1 MAHAHTL
8 LSGFAPRPEPGMS
21 PSCVAPTVPRAALT
35 GHREPRAEDLFKA
48 TAARMRAFRASSSSL
63 SPSWKSMARLALPSR
78 LELKRPEGSFRE
90 APLAKV
96 IFTTFLYVSPVQI
109 SPSCDQTGVPLHFH
123 SSATSGSASL
133 IRARSRESISPL
145 QSPRSSILAS
155 ISSDGD
161 SAFLDRLFFTL
172 PCLSLGRFSPL
183 PCDAAE

>member
-1 MAHAHTL
+1 
-8 LSGFAPRPEPGMS
+8 
-21 PSCVAPTVPRAALT
+21 
-35 GHREPRAEDLFKA
+35 
-48 TAARMRAFRASSSSL
+48 MRAFRATSSSL
-63 SPSWKSMARLALPSR
+63 SPSWKSMARLTLPSR

-109 SPSCDQTGVPLHFH
+109 SPLCDQTGAPLHFH

-161 SAFLDRLFFTL
+161 SAYFDRLFFM
-172 PCLSLGRFSPL
+172 LSASPWGFSPL
-183 PCDAAE
+183 PCGASQPRESLAASGLVSRRPGNCSPPPFRRDPQSFETSSPPVD

>member
-1 MAHAHTL
+1 
-8 LSGFAPRPEPGMS
+8 
-21 PSCVAPTVPRAALT
+21 
-35 GHREPRAEDLFKA
+35 
-48 TAARMRAFRASSSSL
+48 MRAFRASSSSL

-109 SPSCDQTGVPLHFH
+109 SPLCDQTGVPLHFH

-145 QSPRSSILAS
+145 QSPSSSILAS
-155 ISSDGD
+155 MSSDGD
-161 SAFLDRLFFTL
+161 SALFDGLFFM
-172 PCLSLGRFSPL
+172 SPL
-183 PCDAAE
+183 ASAARLDHFPTVSRRVAEAGVHGAVAIHGVLRELHSPGAHPVV

>member
-109 SPSCDQTGVPLHFH
+109 SPSCEQTGVPLHFH
-123 SSATSGSASL
+123 SSTTSGSASL
-133 IRARSRESISPL
+133 IRARTRESSSPL
-145 QSPRSSILAS
+145 QSPSSSILAS

-161 SAFLDRLFFTL
+161 SAPFDGLFSIGL
-172 PCLSLGRFSPL
+172 L
-183 PCDAAE
+183 

>member
-1 MAHAHTL
+1 
-8 LSGFAPRPEPGMS
+8 
-21 PSCVAPTVPRAALT
+21 
-35 GHREPRAEDLFKA
+35 
-48 TAARMRAFRASSSSL
+48 MRAFRASSSSL

-109 SPSCDQTGVPLHFH
+109 SPLCDHTGVPLHFH

-145 QSPRSSILAS
+145 QPPRSSILAS

-161 SAFLDRLFFTL
+161 SALFDRFFFMLPASPWVAFPLGTQFPTSSPRNSFAHSHSRSSNVMPGSSYPTFSIVLAWWTL
-172 PCLSLGRFSPL
+172 VIEGGQAAL
-183 PCDAAE
+183 PPASVRPG